1 MNTALL
7 VLRLVPGLLLIGHG
21 LQKLVPAKYS
31 PPLLH
36 AVGPRAAA
44 GFFEQPGLRPALC
57 QSSWRRDLRRRR
69 THWGRGRDRRGSW
82 RADVGRRSRAQDVG
96 RAETRDLGRRLTLSS
111 GGAANRRRQHAGPGT
126 FSLRPIIRVGL
137 ACGDS
142 VNRLMRATA
151 VLEPVGCAVLRKG
164 ASGDRSLA
172 GQAHGSRRGSGRRS
186 PPTDRP
192 RARARPPETRRV
204 APACSGDQQI

>member
-44 GFFEQPGLRPALC
+44 GFFSSPAC
-57 QSSWRRDLRRRR
+57 
-69 THWGRGRDRRGSW
+69 DRRSVSRRGVGISDDAV
-82 RADVGRRSRAQDVG
+82 RTGAAVGIGAAVGADVGRRSRAQDVG

-186 PPTDRP
+186 PPMDRP

-204 APACSGDQQI
+204 APA